1 MTAWLAA
8 MLGAGVGFG
17 VILIVV
23 GWRTPP
29 TPKTI
34 RAASDGFWL
43 LRAALTV
50 TTGGLFGLL
59 TGWPVGALAA
69 GAGTWCLAGVLREGR
84 GASRRQLARI
94 EAVAAWAEQL
104 RDVLATSKGLSES
117 IAATAPVAPL
127 PIRADVEVLAR
138 RLHHQRVE
146 VALREWADGVDDPTG
161 DLVAS
166 VLILAATRAA
176 RDVETLLTTLA
187 ELARE
192 RSSMRLRVD
201 AKRAAARFEA
211 RALVVCSVGFLVGL
225 AVFASSFLA
234 PYDTAAGQAV
244 LTVVVAIAAGSIWW
258 LTRLARFTPAPRVLV
273 VGGEDP

>member
-1 MTAWLAA
+1 
-8 MLGAGVGFG
+8 
-17 VILIVV
+17 
-23 GWRTPP
+23 
-29 TPKTI
+29 
-34 RAASDGFWL
+34 
-43 LRAALTV
+43 
-50 TTGGLFGLL
+50 
-59 TGWPVGALAA
+59 
-69 GAGTWCLAGVLREGR
+69 
-84 GASRRQLARI
+84 
-94 EAVAAWAEQL
+94 
-104 RDVLATSKGLSES
+104 VLATSKGLSES

-127 PIRADVEVLAR
+127 PIRGDVDVLAR

-146 VALREWADGVDDPTG
+146 VALREWADRVDDPTG

-225 AVFASSFLA
+225 AVFARSFLA

-244 LTVVVAIAAGSIWW
+244 LAVVVAIAAGSIWW